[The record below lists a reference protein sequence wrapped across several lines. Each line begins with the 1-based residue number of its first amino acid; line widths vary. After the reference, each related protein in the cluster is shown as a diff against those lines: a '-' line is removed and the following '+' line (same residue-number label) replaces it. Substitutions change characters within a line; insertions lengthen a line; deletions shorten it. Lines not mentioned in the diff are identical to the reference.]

1 MPTPWR
7 WRHWR
12 SLINA
17 KLIWR
22 RYPGTSLADAMTDPP
37 GLQTQTTT
45 PAFISPNRNQSDA
58 VIGGVAA
65 LFILLVAL
73 NLISRWMIRI
83 CRPNEMLVVTGSRSN
98 QGQQGIKGYR
108 VVANGGWTFVKPIL
122 ETARRMDVTLLP
134 VMVEVKN
141 AYSKGGT
148 PLNIQAIANVKVSSE
163 PEVRNNAIERFLGR
177 DREEIVQVARENL
190 EGNLRSVL
198 AQLTPEEVNEDRLR
212 FAERI
217 AEDVGDDLRR
227 LGLQLDTFKIQS
239 VSDDVDYLNSISRR
253 RVAQIVRDAEIAEA
267 EAIGEAER
275 KEAEM
280 EEVAEV
286 VRTEA
291 ETVVLEK
298 DNAVRT
304 KVAQMEK
311 QARSEEE
318 RTTAAELE
326 AKAKAQQKLQKVR
339 SELERLRL
347 QAEEVLPAQASQKA
361 RELRARGQAAATA
374 EDVKAS
380 ALVND
385 LLTQVWEDAGSTAEL
400 VFLLQQIE
408 MVLDQA
414 TRLPSRLTLHRVTS
428 LDGND
433 ATSLASLVALNHVV
447 VRQFF
452 EQVKEILGIDLL
464 ATLSTNQQ
472 GDH

>member
-1 MPTPWR
+1 MSAQARVQVQAGP
-7 WRHWR
+7 
-12 SLINA
+12 
-17 KLIWR
+17 
-22 RYPGTSLADAMTDPP
+22 
-37 GLQTQTTT
+37 
-45 PAFISPNRNQSDA
+45 PAFLPSNRNQSEA
-58 VIGGVAA
+58 VVGGVAT
-65 LFILLVAL
+65 LFVVLVAL

-83 CRPNEMLVVTGSRSN
+83 CRPNELLVVTGSQSN
-98 QGQQGIKGYR
+98 QGDQGMKGYR

-134 VMVEVKN
+134 VLVEVNN
-141 AYSKGGT
+141 AYSRGGT
-148 PLNIQAIANVKVSSE
+148 PLNIQAIANVKVSTD
-163 PEVRNNAIERFLGR
+163 PAVRNNAIERFLGR
-177 DREEIVQVARENL
+177 DSKEIVQVAKENL

-198 AQLTPEEVNEDRLR
+198 AQLTPEQVNEDRLR
-212 FAERI
+212 FAEQI
-217 AEDVGDDLRR
+217 ADDVGQDLRR
-227 LGLQLDTFKIQS
+227 LGLQLDTLKIQS

-267 EAIGEAER
+267 EAIGQAER
-275 KEAEM
+275 IEAEM

-291 ETVVLEK
+291 ETDVVEK

-318 RTTAAELE
+318 RTAAAELE
-326 AKAKAQQKLQKVR
+326 ARARAEQKLQKVR
-339 SELERLRL
+339 ADLERLRL
-347 QAEEVLPAQASQKA
+347 QADQVLPAEANQKA
-361 RELRARGQAAATA
+361 QELRARGEAAATA

-385 LLTQVWEDAGSTAEL
+385 LLTQVWDEAGSTAEL

-408 MVLDQA
+408 MVLEQA
-414 TRLPSRLTLHRVTS
+414 TRLPGRLTLKRVTS

-452 EQVKEILGIDLL
+452 QQVKEILGIDLL
-464 ATLSTNQQ
+464 ATLSSK

>member
-1 MPTPWR
+1 M
-7 WRHWR
+7 
-12 SLINA
+12 
-17 KLIWR
+17 
-22 RYPGTSLADAMTDPP
+22 
-37 GLQTQTTT
+37 
-45 PAFISPNRNQSDA
+45 
-58 VIGGVAA
+58 IGGVAA

-177 DREEIVQVARENL
+177 DQEEIVQVARENL

-311 QARSEEE
+311 QARAEEE

>member
-1 MPTPWR
+1 MSAQARVQVQAGP
-7 WRHWR
+7 
-12 SLINA
+12 
-17 KLIWR
+17 
-22 RYPGTSLADAMTDPP
+22 
-37 GLQTQTTT
+37 
-45 PAFISPNRNQSDA
+45 PAFLPSNRNQSEA
-58 VIGGVAA
+58 VIGGVAT
-65 LFILLVAL
+65 LFVVLVAL

-83 CRPNEMLVVTGSRSN
+83 CRPNELLVVTGSQSN
-98 QGQQGIKGYR
+98 QGDQGMKGYR

-134 VMVEVKN
+134 VLVEVNN
-141 AYSKGGT
+141 AYSRGGT
-148 PLNIQAIANVKVSSE
+148 PLNIQAIANVKVSTD
-163 PEVRNNAIERFLGR
+163 PAVRNNAIERFLGR
-177 DREEIVQVARENL
+177 DSKEIVQVAKENL

-198 AQLTPEEVNEDRLR
+198 AQLTPEQVNEDRLR
-212 FAERI
+212 FAEQI
-217 AEDVGDDLRR
+217 AEDVGQDLRR
-227 LGLQLDTFKIQS
+227 LGLQLDTLKIQS

-267 EAIGEAER
+267 EAIGQAER
-275 KEAEM
+275 IEAEM

-291 ETVVLEK
+291 ETDVVEK

-318 RTTAAELE
+318 RTLAAELE
-326 AKAKAQQKLQKVR
+326 ARARAEQKLQKVR
-339 SELERLRL
+339 ADLERLRL
-347 QAEEVLPAQASQKA
+347 QADQVLPAEANQKA
-361 RELRARGQAAATA
+361 QELRARGEAAATA

-385 LLTQVWEDAGSTAEL
+385 LLTQVWDEAGSTAEL

-408 MVLDQA
+408 MVLEQA
-414 TRLPSRLTLHRVTS
+414 TRLPGRLTLKRVTS

-452 EQVKEILGIDLL
+452 QQVKEILGIDLL
-464 ATLSTNQQ
+464 ATLSST

>member
-1 MPTPWR
+1 
-7 WRHWR
+7 
-12 SLINA
+12 
-17 KLIWR
+17 
-22 RYPGTSLADAMTDPP
+22 MTHPP
-37 GLQTQTTT
+37 GLQTQATT
-45 PAFISPNRNQSDA
+45 PAFLPPNRNQSEA

-98 QGQQGIKGYR
+98 QGQQGMKGYR

-134 VMVEVKN
+134 VLVEVKN

-148 PLNIQAIANVKVSSE
+148 PLNIQAIANVKVSSD
-163 PEVRNNAIERFLGR
+163 PDVRNNAIERFLGR
-177 DREEIVQVARENL
+177 NPEEIVQVARENL

-198 AQLTPEEVNEDRLR
+198 AQLTPEQVNEDRLR

-253 RVAQIVRDAEIAEA
+253 RVAQIVRDAEIAES

-291 ETVVLEK
+291 DTVVLEK

-311 QARSEEE
+311 EARSEEE

-326 AKAKAQQKLQKVR
+326 ARAKAQQQLQKVR

-414 TRLPSRLTLHRVTS
+414 TRLPSRLTLKRITS

-464 ATLSTNQQ
+464 ATLSTTQQ
-472 GDH
+472 GDN

>member
-1 MPTPWR
+1 MSDQARVQIQASP
-7 WRHWR
+7 
-12 SLINA
+12 
-17 KLIWR
+17 
-22 RYPGTSLADAMTDPP
+22 
-37 GLQTQTTT
+37 
-45 PAFISPNRNQSDA
+45 PAFLPTNRNQGEA
-58 VIGGVAA
+58 VIGGVAT
-65 LFILLVAL
+65 LFVVLVAL

-83 CRPNEMLVVTGSRSN
+83 CRPNELLVVTGSRSN
-98 QGQQGIKGYR
+98 QGDQGMKGYR

-134 VMVEVKN
+134 VLVEVNN
-141 AYSKGGT
+141 AYSRGGT
-148 PLNIQAIANVKVSSE
+148 PLNIQAIANVKVSTD
-163 PEVRNNAIERFLGR
+163 PAVRNNAIERFLGR
-177 DREEIVQVARENL
+177 DSKEIVQVAKENL

-198 AQLTPEEVNEDRLR
+198 AQLTPEQVNEDRLR
-212 FAERI
+212 FAEQI
-217 AEDVGDDLRR
+217 AEDVGQDLRR
-227 LGLQLDTFKIQS
+227 LGLQLDTLKIQS

-267 EAIGEAER
+267 EAIGQAER
-275 KEAEM
+275 IEAEM

-291 ETVVLEK
+291 ETDVVEK

-326 AKAKAQQKLQKVR
+326 ARARAEQKLQKVR
-339 SELERLRL
+339 ADLERLRL
-347 QAEEVLPAQASQKA
+347 QADQVLPAEASQKA
-361 RELRARGQAAATA
+361 QELRARGQAAATA

-385 LLTQVWEDAGSTAEL
+385 LLTQVWDEAGNTAEL

-408 MVLDQA
+408 MVLEQA
-414 TRLPSRLTLHRVTS
+414 TRLPGRLTLKRVTS

-433 ATSLASLVALNHVV
+433 ATSLTSLVALNHVV

-452 EQVKEILGIDLL
+452 QQVKEILGIDLL
-464 ATLSTNQQ
+464 ATLSST
-472 GDH
+472 GDR

>member
-1 MPTPWR
+1 
-7 WRHWR
+7 
-12 SLINA
+12 
-17 KLIWR
+17 
-22 RYPGTSLADAMTDPP
+22 MTHPP
-37 GLQTQTTT
+37 GLQTQATT
-45 PAFISPNRNQSDA
+45 PAFIPSNRNQSEA

-122 ETARRMDVTLLP
+122 ETSRRMDVTLLP
-134 VMVEVKN
+134 VLVEVKN

-148 PLNIQAIANVKVSSE
+148 PLNIQAIANVKVSSD
-163 PEVRNNAIERFLGR
+163 PDVRNNAIERFLGR
-177 DREEIVQVARENL
+177 DSEEIVQVAKENL

-198 AQLTPEEVNEDRLR
+198 AQLTPEQVNEDRLR

-217 AEDVGDDLRR
+217 ADDVGDDLRR
-227 LGLQLDTFKIQS
+227 LGMQLDTLKIQS
-239 VSDDVDYLNSISRR
+239 VFDDVDYLNSISRR

-291 ETVVLEK
+291 DTVVLEK

-326 AKAKAQQKLQKVR
+326 ARAKAQQQLQKVR

-347 QAEEVLPAQASQKA
+347 EAEEVLPAQARQRA

-414 TRLPSRLTLHRVTS
+414 TRLPSRLTLKRITS

-464 ATLSTNQQ
+464 ATLSTTQQ
-472 GDH
+472 GDN

>member
-1 MPTPWR
+1 
-7 WRHWR
+7 
-12 SLINA
+12 
-17 KLIWR
+17 
-22 RYPGTSLADAMTDPP
+22 MTDPP

-45 PAFISPNRNQSDA
+45 PAFIAPNRNQSDA

-98 QGQQGIKGYR
+98 QGQQGMKGYR

-134 VMVEVKN
+134 VTVEVNN

-163 PEVRNNAIERFLGR
+163 PGVRNNAIERFLGR
-177 DREEIVQVARENL
+177 DPDEIVQVARENL

-326 AKAKAQQKLQKVR
+326 ARAKAQQQLQKVR

>member
-1 MPTPWR
+1 
-7 WRHWR
+7 
-12 SLINA
+12 
-17 KLIWR
+17 
-22 RYPGTSLADAMTDPP
+22 MTHPP
-37 GLQTQTTT
+37 GLQTQATT
-45 PAFISPNRNQSDA
+45 PAFLPPNRNQSDA

-98 QGQQGIKGYR
+98 QGQQGMKGYR
-108 VVANGGWTFVKPIL
+108 VVANGGWTFIKPIL

-134 VMVEVKN
+134 VLVEVKN

-148 PLNIQAIANVKVSSE
+148 PLNIQAIANVKVSSD
-163 PEVRNNAIERFLGR
+163 PDVRNNAIERFLGR
-177 DREEIVQVARENL
+177 DSEEIVQVAKENL

-198 AQLTPEEVNEDRLR
+198 AQLTPEQVNEDRLR

-217 AEDVGDDLRR
+217 ADDVGDDLRR
-227 LGLQLDTFKIQS
+227 LGMQLDTLKIQS
-239 VSDDVDYLNSISRR
+239 VFDDVDYLNSISRR

-291 ETVVLEK
+291 DTVVLEK

-311 QARSEEE
+311 EARSEEE

-326 AKAKAQQKLQKVR
+326 ARAKAQQQLQKVR

-347 QAEEVLPAQASQKA
+347 EAEEVLPAQARQRA

-414 TRLPSRLTLHRVTS
+414 TRLPSRLTLKRITS

-464 ATLSTNQQ
+464 ATLSTTQK
-472 GDH
+472 GDN

>member
-1 MPTPWR
+1 M
-7 WRHWR
+7 
-12 SLINA
+12 
-17 KLIWR
+17 
-22 RYPGTSLADAMTDPP
+22 
-37 GLQTQTTT
+37 
-45 PAFISPNRNQSDA
+45 
-58 VIGGVAA
+58 IGGVAA

>member
-1 MPTPWR
+1 
-7 WRHWR
+7 
-12 SLINA
+12 
-17 KLIWR
+17 
-22 RYPGTSLADAMTDPP
+22 MTDPP
-37 GLQTQTTT
+37 VLQTQATT
-45 PAFISPNRNQSDA
+45 PAFLPPNRNQSEA
-58 VIGGVAA
+58 VIGGVTA

-98 QGQQGIKGYR
+98 QGQQGMKGYR

-134 VMVEVKN
+134 VLVEVKN

-148 PLNIQAIANVKVSSE
+148 PLNIQAIANVKVSSD
-163 PEVRNNAIERFLGR
+163 PDVRNNAIERFLGR
-177 DREEIVQVARENL
+177 DSEEIVQVAKENL

-198 AQLTPEEVNEDRLR
+198 AQLTPEQVNEDRLR

-217 AEDVGDDLRR
+217 ADDVGDDLRR
-227 LGLQLDTFKIQS
+227 LGMQLDTLKIQS
-239 VSDDVDYLNSISRR
+239 VFDDVDYLNSISRR

-291 ETVVLEK
+291 DTVVLEK

-326 AKAKAQQKLQKVR
+326 ARAKAQQQLQKVR
-339 SELERLRL
+339 SQLERLRL
-347 QAEEVLPAQASQKA
+347 EAEEVLPAQARQRA

-414 TRLPSRLTLHRVTS
+414 TRLPSRLTLKRITS

-464 ATLSTNQQ
+464 ATLSTTQQ
-472 GDH
+472 GDN

>member
-1 MPTPWR
+1 
-7 WRHWR
+7 
-12 SLINA
+12 
-17 KLIWR
+17 
-22 RYPGTSLADAMTDPP
+22 MTDPP
-37 GLQTQTTT
+37 VLQTQATT
-45 PAFISPNRNQSDA
+45 PAFLPPNRNQSEA
-58 VIGGVAA
+58 VIGGVTA

-98 QGQQGIKGYR
+98 QGQQGMKGYR

-134 VMVEVKN
+134 VLVEVKN

-148 PLNIQAIANVKVSSE
+148 PLNIQAIANVKVSSD
-163 PEVRNNAIERFLGR
+163 PDVRNNAIERFLGR
-177 DREEIVQVARENL
+177 DSEEIVQVAKENL

-198 AQLTPEEVNEDRLR
+198 AQLTPEQVNEDRLR

-217 AEDVGDDLRR
+217 ADDVGDDLRR
-227 LGLQLDTFKIQS
+227 LGMQLDTLKIQS
-239 VSDDVDYLNSISRR
+239 VFDDVDYLNSISRR

-291 ETVVLEK
+291 DTVVLEK

-326 AKAKAQQKLQKVR
+326 ARAKAQQQLQKVR

-347 QAEEVLPAQASQKA
+347 EAEEVLPAQARQRA

-414 TRLPSRLTLHRVTS
+414 TRIPSRLTLKRITS

-464 ATLSTNQQ
+464 ATLSTTQQ
-472 GDH
+472 GDN

>member
-1 MPTPWR
+1 MSAQARVQVQAGP
-7 WRHWR
+7 
-12 SLINA
+12 
-17 KLIWR
+17 
-22 RYPGTSLADAMTDPP
+22 
-37 GLQTQTTT
+37 
-45 PAFISPNRNQSDA
+45 PAFLPSNRNQSEA
-58 VIGGVAA
+58 VIGGVAT
-65 LFILLVAL
+65 LFVVLVAL

-83 CRPNEMLVVTGSRSN
+83 CRPNELLVVTGSQSN
-98 QGQQGIKGYR
+98 QGDQGMKGYR

-134 VMVEVKN
+134 VLVEVNN
-141 AYSKGGT
+141 AYSRGGT
-148 PLNIQAIANVKVSSE
+148 PLNIQAIANVKVRTD
-163 PEVRNNAIERFLGR
+163 PAVRNNAIERFLGR
-177 DREEIVQVARENL
+177 DSKEIVQVAKENL

-198 AQLTPEEVNEDRLR
+198 AQLTPEQVNEDRLR
-212 FAERI
+212 FAEQI
-217 AEDVGDDLRR
+217 AEDVGQDLRR
-227 LGLQLDTFKIQS
+227 LGLQLDTLKIQS

-267 EAIGEAER
+267 EAIGQAER
-275 KEAEM
+275 IEAEM

-291 ETVVLEK
+291 ETDVVEK

-318 RTTAAELE
+318 RTAAAELE
-326 AKAKAQQKLQKVR
+326 ARARAEQKLQKVR
-339 SELERLRL
+339 ADLERLRL
-347 QAEEVLPAQASQKA
+347 QAEQVLPAEANQKA
-361 RELRARGQAAATA
+361 QELRARGEAAATA

-385 LLTQVWEDAGSTAEL
+385 LLTQVWDEAGSTAEL

-408 MVLDQA
+408 MVLEQA
-414 TRLPSRLTLHRVTS
+414 TRLPGRLTLKRVTS

-452 EQVKEILGIDLL
+452 QQVKEILGIDLL
-464 ATLSTNQQ
+464 ATLSSK

>member
-1 MPTPWR
+1 MSAQARVQVQAGP
-7 WRHWR
+7 
-12 SLINA
+12 
-17 KLIWR
+17 
-22 RYPGTSLADAMTDPP
+22 
-37 GLQTQTTT
+37 
-45 PAFISPNRNQSDA
+45 PAFLPSNRNQSEA
-58 VIGGVAA
+58 VIGGVAT
-65 LFILLVAL
+65 LFVVLVAL

-83 CRPNEMLVVTGSRSN
+83 CRPNELLVVTGSQSN
-98 QGQQGIKGYR
+98 QGDQGMKGYR

-134 VMVEVKN
+134 VLVEVNN
-141 AYSKGGT
+141 AYSRGGT
-148 PLNIQAIANVKVSSE
+148 PLNIQAIANVKVSTD
-163 PEVRNNAIERFLGR
+163 PAVRNNAIERFLGR
-177 DREEIVQVARENL
+177 DSKEIVQVAKENL

-198 AQLTPEEVNEDRLR
+198 AQLTPEQVNEDRLR
-212 FAERI
+212 FAEQI
-217 AEDVGDDLRR
+217 AEDVGQDLRR
-227 LGLQLDTFKIQS
+227 LGLQLDTLKIQS
-239 VSDDVDYLNSISRR
+239 VFDDVDYLNSISRR

-267 EAIGEAER
+267 EAIGQAER
-275 KEAEM
+275 IEAEM

-291 ETVVLEK
+291 ETDVVEK

-318 RTTAAELE
+318 RTAAAELE
-326 AKAKAQQKLQKVR
+326 ARARAEQKLQKVR
-339 SELERLRL
+339 ADLERLRL
-347 QAEEVLPAQASQKA
+347 QADQVLPAEANQKA
-361 RELRARGQAAATA
+361 QELRARGEAAATA

-385 LLTQVWEDAGSTAEL
+385 LLTQVWDEAGSTAEL

-408 MVLDQA
+408 MVLEQA
-414 TRLPSRLTLHRVTS
+414 TRLPGRLTLKRVTS

-452 EQVKEILGIDLL
+452 QQVKEILGIDLL
-464 ATLSTNQQ
+464 ATLSST

>member
-1 MPTPWR
+1 
-7 WRHWR
+7 
-12 SLINA
+12 
-17 KLIWR
+17 
-22 RYPGTSLADAMTDPP
+22 MTDRIILESQPGPP
-37 GLQTQTTT
+37 GFL
-45 PAFISPNRNQSDA
+45 PSNRSQSDA
-58 VIGGVAA
+58 VIGGAVT
-65 LFILLVAL
+65 LFVVLVAL

-98 QGQQGIKGYR
+98 QGQQGVKGYR

-134 VMVEVKN
+134 VLVEVNN

-148 PLNIQAIANVKVSSE
+148 PLNIQAIANVKVSSD
-163 PEVRNNAIERFLGR
+163 PAVRNNAIERFLGR
-177 DREEIVQVARENL
+177 DSAEIVQVAKENL

-198 AQLTPEEVNEDRLR
+198 AQLTPEQVNEDRLR
-212 FAERI
+212 FAEQI
-217 AEDVGDDLRR
+217 ADEVGADLRR
-227 LGLQLDTFKIQS
+227 LGLQLDTLKIQS

-267 EAIGEAER
+267 EAIGQAER
-275 KEAEM
+275 LEAEM

-291 ETVVLEK
+291 ETVVVEK

-326 AKAKAQQKLQKVR
+326 AKARAQQKLQKVR

-347 QAEEVLPAQASQKA
+347 QAEEVLPAQAEQKA
-361 RELRARGQAAATA
+361 RELRARGKAAATA

-385 LLTQVWEDAGSTAEL
+385 LLTQVWEEAGSTAEL

-408 MVLDQA
+408 MVLEQA
-414 TRLPSRLTLHRVTS
+414 TRLPARMTLKRVTS
-428 LDGND
+428 LDGD
-433 ATSLASLVALNHVV
+433 AASSLSNLVALNHVV

-464 ATLSTNQQ
+464 ATLSNTPSAN
-472 GDH
+472 